1 MQNNHY
7 ALRKILRPIKVI
19 KMKKIASLFLVLI
32 FNCINFANA
41 EIYTFKENSKKTEDI
56 EIVKFSNGET
66 IKNIKSSPDPK
77 EIWGYK
83 IGVFD
88 SKNKA
93 KYVSDPIQNDI
104 VSIEAAYPNA
114 KEALVAVVSS
124 GSSGSCCPFKTYY
137 VAYITK
143 NQLFVHE
150 LNTSMTGDIQINVNI
165 NKRVLVGIEAQNVS
179 ESSENKYGD
188 RIKGTRSLVPEKG
201 FIKKEFKRKFIEL
214 VGVHPEDFFSHKLHR
229 EKLADALG
237 FENFKKLRRF
247 MTVAS
252 DSELEDGQFI
262 VFSGMLPH
270 SGGSQSG
277 AVVIDAINEQYWSF
291 WFDEESN
298 YSSWQGSTT
307 KWNDEVADLIKSNH
321 KFASDKVLID
331 FKNNKF
337 SIRKR

>member
-1 MQNNHY
+1 MKR
-7 ALRKILRPIKVI
+7 LLVI
-19 KMKKIASLFLVLI
+19 FVGYFLI
-32 FNCINFANA
+32 SFNVAFAQSF
-41 EIYTFKENSKKTEDI
+41 TFKENSKKNENV
-56 EIVKFSNGET
+56 EFVKFTNGES
-66 IKNIKSSPDPK
+66 IKNLKNSADPK

-114 KEALVAVVSS
+114 KEALVAVISS

-137 VAYITK
+137 VAYISK
-143 NQLFVHE
+143 NQLFVNE

-165 NKRVLVGIEAQNVS
+165 NRRVLVGIEAQNVS

-188 RIKGTRSLVPEKG
+188 RIKGTRSLVLEKG

-237 FENFKKLRRF
+237 FDNFKKLRRF

-298 YSSWQGSTT
+298 YASWQGSTT

-337 SIRKR
+337 SIKKR